1 MSNFQ
6 TEREF
11 TNFKQDF
18 LKSIFIKAKEYLGS
32 ELCMLYGS
40 TIRVERNGCYI
51 SLNEKKTKVT
61 KEYIEVELNLQISIN
76 LNLDL
81 FNVDYAYNFV
91 VLNDWFR
98 SNYQQKYQYALPVN
112 VDPGTIQT
120 DLQRIRNS
128 VAQNVASAI
137 YKVQIPSF
145 RVLKKSH
152 KKNKNYVLIIDSYAK
167 SNLTL
172 FMSSQEDDIQ
182 AELKNGLNCS
192 IEDKACVVRWSFD
205 NPEQIYLRFV

>member
-6 TEREF
+6 SDREF
-11 TNFKQDF
+11 YSFKEDLF
-18 LKSIFIKAKEYLGS
+18 KSIFIKAKEYLGS
-32 ELCMLYGS
+32 EQCMLYGS
-40 TIRVERNGCYI
+40 TIRVEKNGCYI

-98 SNYQQKYQYALPVN
+98 SNYQQKYQYATPVN
-112 VDPGTIQT
+112 ARPSTIQT

-128 VAQNVASAI
+128 VAQKVVSAI
-137 YKVQIPSF
+137 YHVQVPSF

-152 KKNKNYVLIIDSYAK
+152 KKNKNYVFIINSYAK
-167 SNLTL
+167 NDLTL
-172 FMSSQEDDIQ
+172 FMSYQEDDIQ
-182 AELKNGLNCS
+182 TELKNGLNCS
-192 IEDKACVVRWSFD
+192 IEDKPCVVRWSFD
-205 NPEQIYLRFV
+205 SPEQIHLRFV